1 MLENKLNSFR
11 KEQQEQESKLNK
23 NNNKIINYFKSIYDS
38 TVNYVTSSSTK
49 LDNMSEEKKNKQQQ
63 DVKIMKTKTDLKKE
77 RLEHLQRVLK
87 HQQTATSLNNNSDI
101 DDDDDYD
108 DDAIKSEN
116 NGFDKLTKI
125 NFILKFLLWLVL
137 FIIFIKIEFGV
148 VYFIISLIVGIYIN
162 TSKSRKKGVLS
173 AYSVFNPNFE
183 RLNGTFTSDHV
194 EKSIRNTF

>member
-162 TSKSRKKGVLS
+162 TSKSRKKGILS

>member
-87 HQQTATSLNNNSDI
+87 HQQTATSLNNNSDN
-101 DDDDDYD
+101 DDDDYD

-162 TSKSRKKGVLS
+162 TSKSRKKGILS